1 MRPIYQGAFKF
12 RLSLLFLLL
21 TGYLIIKCTVS
32 CCTKT
37 VGRSKALIMQDLDSK
52 SLLSSKLLLLVLA
65 FCSTGLG
72 ALCLVTKLRSRKWE
86 PWLWGDQNFWNACRQ
101 RILDCPR
108 LGVVA
113 VASWCE
119 SFWITVRLCGLNDRL
134 ITSFV
139 ADQFYNSDLRVVPRI
154 FAYLIIPRMKE
165 CIVFFNKPFPHLYYQ
180 NRLFPYMTN
189 TVVAYI

>member
-1 MRPIYQGAFKF
+1 MRSIFQSLLKL
-12 RLSLLFLLL
+12 RLSVPLLL
-21 TGYLIIKCTVS
+21 LVGNMIIKCTIS

-37 VGRSKALIMQDLDSK
+37 VGRSKALIMRDLDSK
-52 SLLSSKLLLLVLA
+52 SLLSSKLLLAVLA

-72 ALCLVTKLRSRKWE
+72 ALCLVTKLRSRKWA

-101 RILDCPR
+101 RILDCLR

-113 VASWCE
+113 VASWCA
-119 SFWITVRLCGLNDRL
+119 SFWITVRLCGLNDGL
-134 ITSFV
+134 ITSFI
-139 ADQFYNSDLRVVPRI
+139 ADQFYNSDLGVVPRI

-165 CIVFFNKPFPHLYYQ
+165 CIVFFNKPFPHLYCQ
-180 NRLFPYMTN
+180 NRLFPYVTN

>member
-1 MRPIYQGAFKF
+1 MRSIFQSLLKF
-12 RLSLLFLLL
+12 RLSVPLLL
-21 TGYLIIKCTVS
+21 LVGNLIIKCTVS

-37 VGRSKALIMQDLDSK
+37 VGRPKALIMQDLDSK

-72 ALCLVTKLRSRKWE
+72 ALCLVTKLRSRKWA

-134 ITSFV
+134 ITSFI
-139 ADQFYNSDLRVVPRI
+139 ADQFYNNDLGVVPRI